1 MTLLSSPIWWF
12 QKPALQLVAAD
23 GLRMKARCSHLEL
36 ILTLE
41 AKMGAVPMTNRS
53 LLGEVCPLA
62 T

>member
-1 MTLLSSPIWWF
+1 MTLLSSLIWWF
-12 QKPALQLVAAD
+12 QKPALQLPAAD

>member
-12 QKPALQLVAAD
+12 QKPALQLLAAD

-41 AKMGAVPMTNRS
+41 AKMGAIPMSNRS